1 MKPGDLVLIGSAWLA
16 QKSPNDLLTGM
27 IVSLAFERSGDTW
40 YNVLINGTIDI
51 IPLSNI
57 RRISETR

>member
-1 MKPGDLVLIGSAWLA
+1 MKPGDLVLIGSVWLA

-27 IVSLAFERSGDTW
+27 IVSLAFERPSDTY

-51 IPLSNI
+51 IPLSSM